1 MMTFYAPVLAATFP
15 LKAESAYRFFPTE
28 SLSFTAWLSNSILV
42 SILVTGSVL
51 LFAYRSAAGMH
62 MIPGGMQNFFEAI
75 VETTLDVVEGIIG
88 KRLAQKAFGFLASLF
103 LFILF
108 SNWFSL
114 LPGVGTVGWGS
125 KTGFLTVN
133 EVEIPLL
140 RPTTADLNMTLGLA
154 TVAMCFWFLWTVQE
168 VGFFGLVKSLF
179 EVKGGVRGILSFVL
193 APIFLFVGILEVFS
207 ILIRP
212 VSLSLRLY
220 GNVYAGEILMH
231 TMTDLGNSLGFS
243 QWMSALM
250 SVVVPIPFYFL
261 ELLIG
266 FLQAIVF
273 TLLIAVYI
281 QLSTVHSK

>member
-1 MMTFYAPVLAATFP
+1 MTFYTPVLVATFP

-42 SILVTGSVL
+42 SILVTGLVL
-51 LFAYRSAAGMH
+51 LFAYRFAARLH
-62 MIPGGMQNFFEAI
+62 MTPGGMQNFFEAI
-75 VETTLDVVEGIIG
+75 VEITLNVIEGIIG
-88 KRLAQKAFGFLASLF
+88 KRMAQKAFGFLASLF

-114 LPGVGTVGWGS
+114 LPGVGTVGWGT
-125 KTGFLTVN
+125 KAGFLTVN

-154 TVAMCFWFLWTVQE
+154 IVAMYFWFLWTVQE
-168 VGFFGLVKSLF
+168 VGFFGLVKALF
-179 EVKGGVRGILSFVL
+179 EVKGGVKGVLSLVL
-193 APIFLFVGILEVFS
+193 TPIFLFVGVLEVIS
-207 ILIRP
+207 ILVRP
-212 VSLSLRLY
+212 MSLSLRLY
-220 GNVYAGEILMH
+220 GNVYAGEILMR
-231 TMTDLGNSLGFS
+231 TVTDLGNSLGLS
-243 QWMSALM
+243 QWVSTLM

-273 TLLIAVYI
+273 MLLIAVYI
-281 QLSTVHSK
+281 QLSTVHSE

>member
-1 MMTFYAPVLAATFP
+1 MAFCTSVLAAFP
-15 LKAESAYRFFPTE
+15 LKAESAYWFFPAE
-28 SLSFTAWLSNSILV
+28 SLSFTAWISNSILV
-42 SILVTGSVL
+42 SVLVTGLVL
-51 LFAYRSAAGMH
+51 LFAWRSTTRLRT
-62 MIPGGMQNFFEAI
+62 IPGGMQNFFELI
-75 VETTLDVVEGIIG
+75 VEATLNVIEEIIG
-88 KRLAQKAFGFLASLF
+88 KRMAKKTFGLLAALF

-114 LPGVGTVGWGS
+114 LPGIGSVGWGPRA
-125 KTGFLTVN
+125 GFLTVS

-154 TVAMCFWFLWTVQE
+154 AVAMCFWLLWTVQE
-168 VGFFGLVKSLF
+168 VGFVGLVRELF
-179 EVKGGVRGILSFVL
+179 GVKGGVKGALSLML
-193 APIFLFVGILEVFS
+193 APIFLFVGVLEVVS
-207 ILIRP
+207 ILVRP

-243 QWMSALM
+243 RWISALM
-250 SVVVPIPFYFL
+250 SVIVPIPFYFL

-273 TLLIAVYI
+273 MLLVTVYI
-281 QLSTVHSK
+281 QLSAVHSQ

>member
-1 MMTFYAPVLAATFP
+1 MTFYAPVLVATFP

-42 SILVTGSVL
+42 SVLVTGAVL
-51 LFAYRSAAGMH
+51 LFAYRFATRLRV
-62 MIPGGMQNFFEAI
+62 IPGGMQNFFEAI
-75 VETTLDVVEGIIG
+75 VEITLNVIEGIIG
-88 KRLAQKAFGFLASLF
+88 RRMAQKAFGFLASLF

-108 SNWFSL
+108 SNWFGL

-125 KTGFLTVN
+125 KAGFLTVS

-154 TVAMCFWFLWTVQE
+154 TVAMYFWFLWTVQE
-168 VGFFGLVKSLF
+168 VGFFGLVKALF
-179 EVKGGVRGILSFVL
+179 EVKGGVKGVLSLVL
-193 APIFLFVGILEVFS
+193 SPIFLFVGVLEVIS
-207 ILIRP
+207 ILVRP
-212 VSLSLRLY
+212 MSLSLRLY
-220 GNVYAGEILMH
+220 GNVYAGEILMR

-243 QWMSALM
+243 QWVSALM

-266 FLQAIVF
+266 FLQAVVF

-281 QLSTVHSK
+281 QLSTVHSE